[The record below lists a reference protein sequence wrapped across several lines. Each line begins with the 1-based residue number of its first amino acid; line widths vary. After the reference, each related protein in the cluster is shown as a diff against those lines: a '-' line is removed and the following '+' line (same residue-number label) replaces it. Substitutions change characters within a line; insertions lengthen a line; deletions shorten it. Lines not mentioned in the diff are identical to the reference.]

1 MTAPDISENVAR
13 QFAGQ
18 LVREATRGRVLALKG
33 DPERSFGGDLRIGDH
48 TVAVVPCVSALAVR
62 EALSRRTPDDF
73 TVIITDRP
81 REDLG
86 ETLVSRF
93 RGQSI
98 KLVNPWD
105 TVAQLFQ
112 ARRVDAELRH
122 SGQSVAEA
130 LVRSA
135 PASGYPVAQAEIVTR
150 DLALRSLAEQV
161 LQVQIDAVAGAGL
174 LSWTRDPAAR
184 ERWKSQPSDVRQVLT
199 GWAGDALGL
208 VAQVAL
214 DIANS
219 DGLVDGITVGLAA
232 DVMWPEK
239 GQPPFEAAEAR
250 SRAEKYLGGRSLTH
264 SEARQLADAAR
275 GVVLRMGPEEGRG
288 TILLRAQELLSDVGW
303 ADGARRSTLLP
314 LGYEER
320 QQQFA
325 RALNNGV
332 EVERSFEEL
341 LDHEAALAERRR
353 DTQRAQMA
361 VRLWRWL
368 QIDAEPEPKTLADAM
383 ARQIAADGWVDFAL
397 GEVSAGSNDELLASA
412 YARLCGVVM
421 ERRRAHDLQFAALL
435 ASATAREAELD
446 GVVPLESL
454 VADTVKPLSQ
464 QVPVLLVVVD
474 GMSAAVA
481 CELGESCMALGWQEM
496 VPAGA
501 ARSSAL
507 AVLPTVTKH
516 SRTSLFAG
524 ELTTGTQADE
534 KRLFNSVFGATV
546 FHKDDLRAG
555 AGEALPP
562 AVRQAIAGE
571 ASLVAVVLNTVDDTL
586 AKHDPDG
593 TAWTVD
599 AVQHLP
605 ALLDLADAA
614 GRAVVLVS
622 DHGHVVERGTA
633 ARPVAGA
640 DNRWRS
646 ADTGEVADDEVL
658 LAGRRVQEVEGTIVA
673 AAVEGL
679 RYARKSA
686 GYHGGAT
693 AAEATVPVVVLA
705 RDPAALGATWQAA
718 PPQAPAW
725 WFDAVASQTVA
736 PVTLPP
742 APGVLFDTVPT
753 APDPDEELA
762 AAVVASSVY
771 TDQQARAGR
780 HALPADLVTKALRT
794 LLAGGGRAH
803 RETMA
808 RALGVSVARFNGY
821 LSVLKRLLNV
831 EGYEVLSLDAD
842 GHTLLLDVDLMKT
855 QFGVS

>member
-1 MTAPDISENVAR
+1 MTAPDISENVVR
-13 QFAGQ
+13 QFAGE
-18 LVREATRGRVLALKG
+18 LVRGATTGRVLALKG
-33 DPERSFGGDLRIGDH
+33 DPARSFGGDLRIGDH

-62 EALSRRTPDDF
+62 EALSRRAPHDF

-86 ETLVSRF
+86 ESLVSRF

-105 TVAQLFQ
+105 AVAQLFQ
-112 ARRVDAELRH
+112 ARRADAQLRH

-135 PASGYPVAQAEIVTR
+135 PAGGYPAAKAEIVTR

-174 LSWTRDPAAR
+174 LGWTRDPAAR
-184 ERWKSQPSDVRQVLT
+184 ERWRAQPADVRQVLT
-199 GWAGDALGL
+199 GWAGDALGP

-214 DIANS
+214 DIASS

-232 DVMWPEK
+232 DVLWPEK

-250 SRAEKYLGGRSLTH
+250 SRTEKYIGGRTLTH
-264 SEARQLADAAR
+264 GEARQLADAAR
-275 GVVLRMGPEEGRG
+275 GVVLRMGAEEGRG
-288 TILLRAQELLSDVGW
+288 ALLIRAQQLLADVGW
-303 ADGARRSTLLP
+303 PDGARRSTLLP
-314 LGYEER
+314 LGYEQR
-320 QQQFA
+320 QRQFA
-325 RALNNGV
+325 RALDSGEDV
-332 EVERSFEEL
+332 EVRFADL

-361 VRLWRWL
+361 LRLWRWL
-368 QIDAEPEPKTLADAM
+368 QIDAEPEPKTLAGALH
-383 ARQIAADGWVDFAL
+383 RQIAEDGWVDFAL
-397 GEVSAGSNDELLASA
+397 GGVSAGSNDELLASA
-412 YARLCGVVM
+412 YARLCQVVM
-421 ERRRAHDLQFAALL
+421 ARRREHDLQFAALL

-446 GVVPLESL
+446 GVLPLEQF
-454 VADTVKPLSQ
+454 VAKTVRPLSQ
-464 QVPVLLVVVD
+464 QTPVLLVVVD

-481 CELGESCMALGWQEM
+481 CELADNCMSLGWQEM
-496 VPAGA
+496 VPVGA
-501 ARSSAL
+501 SRAAAL
-507 AVLPTVTKH
+507 AVLPTVTTH

-534 KRLFNSVFGATV
+534 RRLFRAVFGASV

-562 AVRQAIAGE
+562 TVRQAVAGD
-571 ASLVAVVLNTVDDTL
+571 APLVAVVLNTVDDTL

-614 GRAVVLVS
+614 GRAVVLAS
-622 DHGHVVERGTA
+622 DHGHVVERGSTG
-633 ARPVAGA
+633 RPVAGA

-646 ADTGEVADDEVL
+646 VDSRQVADDEVL
-658 LAGRRVQEVEGTIVA
+658 LAGRRVLDGDGAVVA
-673 AAVEGL
+673 AAVENL

-693 AAEATVPVVVLA
+693 AAEATVPIVVLV
-705 RDPAALGATWQAA
+705 RDPAALGAAWQAA

-725 WFDAVASQTVA
+725 WFDAVSAESSA
-736 PVTLPP
+736 PVSLPL
-742 APGVLFDTVPT
+742 ASGVLFDSVPQV
-753 APDPDEELA
+753 PDADAQLA
-762 AAVVASSVY
+762 AAVVASSVFAG
-771 TDQQARAGR
+771 QQARAGR
-780 HALPADLVTKALRT
+780 HSLPAELVTKALRT

-803 RETMA
+803 KETIA
-808 RALGVSVARFNGY
+808 RALEVSVVRFNGY
-821 LSVLKRLLNV
+821 LSVFKRLLNV

-842 GHTLLLDVDLMKT
+842 GHTLLLDVDLLKT